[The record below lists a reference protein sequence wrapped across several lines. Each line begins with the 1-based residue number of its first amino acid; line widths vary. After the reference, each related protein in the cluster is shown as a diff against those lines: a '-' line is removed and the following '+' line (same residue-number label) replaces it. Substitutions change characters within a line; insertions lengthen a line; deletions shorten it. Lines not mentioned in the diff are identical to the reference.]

1 MANQC
6 MVTINGPVE
15 VRGLRKT
22 CVNIEALNAST
33 FRGSCPC
40 SEKLHIEQL
49 SSAPNKL
56 CIDSK
61 DLCILR
67 CSFENSPPTGVGKLD
82 KRTTSRIEVSFET
95 ELNW

>member
-1 MANQC
+1 MLTPENAEDLNIARKKKIYHCAYNITGSTNTRKNHNNNNKMANQC

-40 SEKLHIEQL
+40 S
-49 SSAPNKL
+49 
-56 CIDSK
+56 
-61 DLCILR
+61 
-67 CSFENSPPTGVGKLD
+67 
-82 KRTTSRIEVSFET
+82 
-95 ELNW
+95 